1 MNRTW
6 AKLRTSI
13 NLIEKSRLKFM
24 NRKINKIR
32 KVLKGVKNNW
42 MENLKKKAFKTKIS
56 LTKPNRLHQ
65 AVNIVSMKISQ
76 WKTVSM
82 IKRGRMQ
89 GLEKVDII
97 ANRIQ
102 LIMTWMIRILP
113 QISRAV
119 MRTMKIRVS
128 EQTKVIKAPWTRV
141 LSIIRSNVFTILL
154 TIAPLPHLLSCC
166 VWFCALCGCSMRVL
180 R

>member
-1 MNRTW
+1 
-6 AKLRTSI
+6 
-13 NLIEKSRLKFM
+13 
-24 NRKINKIR
+24 
-32 KVLKGVKNNW
+32 

-128 EQTKVIKAPWTRV
+128 EQTKVIKAP
-141 LSIIRSNVFTILL
+141 
-154 TIAPLPHLLSCC
+154 
-166 VWFCALCGCSMRVL
+166 
-180 R
+180 